1 MRTLQQIAEALLGQL
16 KRHQMTK
23 EALRREVGVSRQTVT
38 NVFSGS
44 QDYRLTTLLAVCDRL
59 GLDLVLVPRELGES
73 ATDKPSTPVVKN
85 VVQAALDRL
94 GPPGKG
100 STS

>member
-1 MRTLQQIAEALLGQL
+1 MRNLQQIAEALLGQL
-16 KRHQMTK
+16 KRNQMTK

-59 GLDLVLVPRELGES
+59 GLDLVLVPWELGES
-73 ATDKPSTPVVKN
+73 ATDKPSTPVVKS

-100 STS
+100 SAP

>member
-16 KRHQMTK
+16 KRNQMTK

-38 NVFSGS
+38 NVFSGR

-59 GLDLVLVPRELGES
+59 GLDLVLIPRELGES
-73 ATDKPSTPVVKN
+73 ATDKPSTPVVKS

-100 STS
+100 SAP